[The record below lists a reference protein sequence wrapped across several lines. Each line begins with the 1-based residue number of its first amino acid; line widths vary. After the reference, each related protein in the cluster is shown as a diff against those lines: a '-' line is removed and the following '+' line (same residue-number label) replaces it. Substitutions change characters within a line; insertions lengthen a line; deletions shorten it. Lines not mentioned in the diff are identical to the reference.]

1 MDPKELFARS
11 LGQATGCINHLYD
24 EHMSN
29 PTPCKEWDVRALM
42 NHMVYE
48 LRWMPDL
55 LAGKTVKE
63 VGKRYD
69 GNLLTSNP
77 KMGWQHAA
85 DAALMAVKHVDPD
98 KIVHLSYGDR
108 SAKDYILEVGGD
120 ILIHTW
126 DLDQGMNCSLVMD
139 PELAQFVYDITLPNK
154 ANLAASGLYAPS
166 FEVPNDATIQVKLLA
181 LYGRRVPYAPDSKT
195 R

>member
-108 SAKDYILEVGGD
+108 SAKDYILEV
-120 ILIHTW
+120 
-126 DLDQGMNCSLVMD
+126 
-139 PELAQFVYDITLPNK
+139 
-154 ANLAASGLYAPS
+154 
-166 FEVPNDATIQVKLLA
+166 
-181 LYGRRVPYAPDSKT
+181 
-195 R
+195 